1 MILSCIVF
9 RPCLTQSESEHRNSR
24 SCFENVRHDS
34 SESKICFTVV
44 ADLQQPHLAASLP
57 NLQSLRSNVRR
68 RTELR
73 ALREEYEVLSRD
85 LRTKG
90 GSGNLSGFSDVWV
103 SSFSSCAQ
111 ALPGQRLEYSLNYS
125 VFLFCPRFCPDM
137 LVFRCLSVPQ

>member
-1 MILSCIVF
+1 MATAVPLTPLLMLPGGCEVSLSPVTMAT
-9 RPCLTQSESEHRNSR
+9 LT
-24 SCFENVRHDS
+24 
-34 SESKICFTVV
+34 I
-44 ADLQQPHLAASLP
+44 LQQPHLAASLP

-125 VFLFCPRFCPDM
+125 VFLFCPRFCPTCSCFDV
-137 LVFRCLSVPQ
+137 LVSLNKSPPYTIG